1 MSAPEFRLSAFLER
15 ATPSAASSAG
25 LLAKPSRRLFFPIF
39 GRADDDVE
47 QLQLAA
53 QNGDGSFQEPA
64 CRVCVRL
71 PECVSRVWFRKT
83 ISRSWILKT
92 AWVETSK

>member
-53 QNGDGSFQEPA
+53 QNGDGSFQDPA
-64 CRVCVRL
+64 SSFPGLV
-71 PECVSRVWFRKT
+71 PKT
-83 ISRSWILKT
+83 ISRFWILKT